1 MWVAVVEDLGEFLE
15 VTEVP
20 GLLVGHQE
28 GDQSLIMGPPQ
39 LHVPLQLYRAPA
51 VSVQEV
57 VQAAMFPVPAILKR
71 PLNEASDGRLLQLLV
86 TSAHGVTQ
94 QEPACLYRVTYNG
107 QNTKSRRQGHK
118 EKIDFN
124 KFLQHLQQYKT
135 AIPTKSFPQS
145 LGTRAQRYLCINQSL
160 GTRAQRYLC
169 ITQSLGTR
177 AQLPVYYPIVRD

>member
-1 MWVAVVEDLGEFLE
+1 MYMWVAVVEDLGEFLE

-107 QNTKSRRQGHK
+107 QNTKSRRHGHK
-118 EKIDFN
+118 EKIDF
-124 KFLQHLQQYKT
+124 YKESGR
-135 AIPTKSFPQS
+135 I
-145 LGTRAQRYLCINQSL
+145 R
-160 GTRAQRYLC
+160 
-169 ITQSLGTR
+169 
-177 AQLPVYYPIVRD
+177 